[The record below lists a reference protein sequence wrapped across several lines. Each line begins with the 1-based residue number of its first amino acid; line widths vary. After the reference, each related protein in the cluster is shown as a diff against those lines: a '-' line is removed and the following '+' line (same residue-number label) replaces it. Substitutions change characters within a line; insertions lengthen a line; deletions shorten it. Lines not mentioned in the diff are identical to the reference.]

1 MNLKHFLQDGMLYLN
16 LAYPIASPACKQC
29 ISARKL
35 LMLNEIAKK
44 NRQQKIIAA
53 KYGQVSYNVLTQML
67 NSP

>member
-1 MNLKHFLQDGMLYLN
+1 
-16 LAYPIASPACKQC
+16 
-29 ISARKL
+29 
-35 LMLNEIAKK
+35 MLNEIAKKK